1 MSYLPTIPQ
10 YSIFN
15 STPQLIEY
23 LCLLSGWIVIV
34 LINWICPLFDECVVR
49 RTSEAKKMTNT
60 RIFSFLC
67 IHQRVAQNPKKLRM
81 IFAAPILDLTMSKHA
96 RQGVIYERVVPLCS
110 RWISPIPTR
119 ARQRLW
125 FNLLVPFLKRRFQ
138 RILMISYLV
147 FGYFWAKAVYIKQF
161 NCQLHKQRWLKKAT
175 RYFHFLLIFYY
186 HYLLTL
192 VSFHWLLP

>member
-1 MSYLPTIPQ
+1 MSVLWEEPQRPKRWPSRESSASFEYTNVLPKIP
-10 YSIFN
+10 S
-15 STPQLIEY
+15 
-23 LCLLSGWIVIV
+23 
-34 LINWICPLFDECVVR
+34 
-49 RTSEAKKMTNT
+49 
-60 RIFSFLC
+60 
-67 IHQRVAQNPKKLRM
+67 PKKLRM

-138 RILMISYLV
+138 RILSLMISYSV
-147 FGYFWAKAVYIKQF
+147 FGCFWAKAPYIKHS

-192 VSFHWLLP
+192 VSFYWLLP